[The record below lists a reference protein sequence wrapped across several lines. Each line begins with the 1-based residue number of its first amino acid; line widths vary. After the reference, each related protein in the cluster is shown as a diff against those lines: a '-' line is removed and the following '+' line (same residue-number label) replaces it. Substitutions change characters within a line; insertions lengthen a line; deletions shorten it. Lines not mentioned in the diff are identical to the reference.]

1 MIEVELNWIKSNL
14 DKRGNYH
21 EPFWWAG
28 EDMYI
33 NLFQNNTNLRNH
45 RSNKQSKNM
54 NVKGNLLLAHRG
66 NLENKKII
74 GINPNF
80 KIVGIKY
87 FENGYIHYKDINE
100 YKRNLSP
107 TYGTGNGDMNSTFRI
122 DNGRRMLFDFCK
134 NEVKLAE
141 ICLDVD
147 VDNGWFSLNVFNE
160 KYSDITIC
168 GIKLD
173 MLIGEDGENSY
184 DLTAMQNG
192 WHNYSIIKHSEKF
205 CPKECEETLVLEL
218 LMTNDLFTLKEHIE
232 QITIK
237 FKDPKLTIINKIDG
251 DGDIKQN
258 QYVRNISIEFAK
270 VSNDIPGVIRIFVT
284 GNHLNLIQNITI
296 GMNIS

>member
-1 MIEVELNWIKSNL
+1 MINVELNWVKSNL

-33 NLFQNNTNLRNH
+33 NLFQDNTNLRNV
-45 RSNKQSKNM
+45 RSNKRSKNT

-66 NLENKKII
+66 NLKNKKMV
-74 GINPNF
+74 GIDPNF
-80 KIVGIKY
+80 KIIGIKY
-87 FENGYIHYKDINE
+87 FENGYIHYKDVNE

-122 DNGRRMLFDFCK
+122 NNGRRILFDFCK

-147 VDNGWFSLNVFNE
+147 VDNGWFSLNVSDE
-160 KYSDITIC
+160 KYSDIIIC

-173 MLIGEDGENSY
+173 MMIGEEEDEENSY

-205 CPKECEETLVLEL
+205 CPKDCEETLMLEL
-218 LMTNDLFTLKEHIE
+218 LTDNDLVTFKKHIKR
-232 QITIK
+232 ITIK
-237 FKDPKLTIINKIDG
+237 FEDPKLTIINEIDG
-251 DGDIKQN
+251 YIKYNKYIQN
-258 QYVRNISIEFAK
+258 IEIEFAK
-270 VSNDIPGVIRIFVT
+270 GSNDIPGVIRIFVT

-296 GMNIS
+296 GMKI

>member
-1 MIEVELNWIKSNL
+1 MINVELNWVKSNL

-33 NLFQNNTNLRNH
+33 NLFQDNTNLRNV
-45 RSNKQSKNM
+45 RSNKRSKNT

-66 NLENKKII
+66 NLKNKKMV
-74 GINPNF
+74 GIDPNF

-87 FENGYIHYKDINE
+87 FENGYIHYKNVNE

-122 DNGRRMLFDFCK
+122 NNGRRILFDFCK

-147 VDNGWFSLNVFNE
+147 VDNGWFSLNVSDE
-160 KYSDITIC
+160 KYSDIIIC

-173 MLIGEDGENSY
+173 VMIGEDEENSY

-205 CPKECEETLVLEL
+205 CPKDCEETLILEL
-218 LMTNDLFTLKEHIE
+218 LTTNNDLNTFTEHVK

-237 FKDPKLTIINKIDG
+237 FEDPKLTIINEIDG
-251 DGDIKQN
+251 YIKYN
-258 QYVRNISIEFAK
+258 QYIQNIEIEFAK

-296 GMNIS
+296 GMKIS

>member
-1 MIEVELNWIKSNL
+1 MINVELNWVKSNL

-33 NLFQNNTNLRNH
+33 NLFQDNTNLRNV
-45 RSNKQSKNM
+45 RSNKRSKNT

-66 NLENKKII
+66 NLKNKKMV
-74 GINPNF
+74 GIDPNF

-87 FENGYIHYKDINE
+87 FENGYIHYKNVNE

-122 DNGRRMLFDFCK
+122 NNGRRILFDFCK

-147 VDNGWFSLNVFNE
+147 VDNGWFSLNVFDE
-160 KYSDITIC
+160 KYSDIIIC

-173 MLIGEDGENSY
+173 MMIGEDGENFY

-205 CPKECEETLVLEL
+205 CPKDCEETLMLEL
-218 LMTNDLFTLKEHIE
+218 LTTNYDLNTFEEHVK

-237 FKDPKLTIINKIDG
+237 FEDPKLTIINEIDG
-251 DGDIKQN
+251 YIKYN
-258 QYVRNISIEFAK
+258 QYIQNIEIEFAK
-270 VSNDIPGVIRIFVT
+270 GSNDIPGVIRIFVT

-296 GMNIS
+296 GMKIS